1 MKRYK
6 YKSKVNFQLDPAP
19 MTDVIFLLL
28 IFFMLSSSFIIN
40 QGIKIKLPK
49 TTVSKEQL
57 ENKLVLTITKKNK
70 LFLNTKQV
78 SIKNLPVQLKN
89 ALVNQKEKMLII
101 KADKDVLH
109 GIVVEIMDIAK
120 TNGVEKLAIATEAKK
135 NK

>member
-57 ENKLVLTITKKNK
+57 ENKLVITITKKNK

>member
-57 ENKLVLTITKKNK
+57 ENKLVLTITKKTK